1 MGSFTHTPA
10 PTAEELAVLEAKR
23 ERDAFVS
30 ARADQVARIKV
41 TNAAGNTFDGDETS
55 QNRMARFVAMA
66 EDSDTIRWV
75 LADNSVIQATR
86 AELKEA
92 LTLAGQAQAAIWIDA
107 DE

>member
-1 MGSFTHTPA
+1 MGSFTHNPA
-10 PTAEELAVLEAKR
+10 PTAEELGAQKVQQ
-23 ERDAFVS
+23 ERAAFIA
-30 ARADQVARIKV
+30 ARTAQVARLKV
-41 TNAAGNTFDGDETS
+41 TTAAGNTFDGDETS

-66 EDSDTIRWV
+66 EDTDTIRWV

-92 LTLAGQAQAAIWIDA
+92 LTLAGQAQAQLWIDP